1 MKRALGTAVD
11 GVLAALVATIV
22 ASVGLYAFSL
32 VDWPAFNSS
41 NVTRALT
48 TLGQVVCAVALAAA
62 IVLYRRGSREWLAR
76 LLAWAGLSGFV
87 TVTLGMPLAATKLYL
102 FGISV
107 DQEFRTEYL
116 TRLTDSAAL
125 RDMTYPDI
133 PPFYPAGWFWIG
145 GRVGNLLG
153 MDGWE
158 VFKPFAIGFLAVT
171 AVVAF
176 TLWRQLIRADWAVAV
191 SAVTTAL
198 VIAYASPEAY
208 SAVIAL
214 LIAPALLLAWG
225 ALNRPVGAGLNGAP
239 TLSDRMN
246 GPSKRSGGDADE
258 PDQPDAGLNGAPKL
272 SDRMN
277 GPSKRSGGAPV
288 ADQPD
293 ADAGLNGAP
302 TLSDRMNGPFKR
314 SGGTG
319 EPKRSGSTDESQRSW
334 GWGAVVGTG
343 LFLGLAA
350 TFYTLYLGAAAF
362 AVTLMAV
369 VSVFL
374 GIRAHKTWRAAIPV
388 AIRLVVIAVISG
400 LVALTVWLPYL
411 IAALKGTPA
420 TSGTALHYLPE
431 SGATLPFPMFEFS
444 LLGALTMIGTLWLAV
459 RTATSRRAQAL
470 TIGVVAVYL
479 WTLLSMA
486 AAVAG
491 TTLLSF
497 RLEAVLIVL
506 LGAAGVFGFLEG
518 SKAVYQAINEP
529 ARFKVAAVVV
539 AVVGALAFAQN
550 IPHVLESEIT
560 VAYSDTDGDG
570 VRADMRPPSA
580 VSYYG
585 DVDKT
590 IGEQLGKPRDETI
603 VLTADTS
610 FLSYYPY
617 FGFQGLTSHYANPL
631 AQFDKRATAIDDWS
645 KLETPDELLQAL
657 DESPWEAPDAFLFRR
672 GADGYTLRLAEDV
685 YPNDPNVRRYTV
697 TFDESLFEDP
707 RFTVTDIGPFA
718 LVTHVS

>member
-1 MKRALGTAVD
+1 MKRALGTAAD
-11 GVLAALVATIV
+11 GVLAALVAAIV
-22 ASVGLYAFSL
+22 ATVGLYAFSL

-48 TLGQVVCAVALAAA
+48 SLGQVVCAAALAVA
-62 IVLYRRGSREWLAR
+62 IVLYRRGVYEWLAKV
-76 LLAWAGLSGFV
+76 LSWAGLSGFV

-125 RDMTYPDI
+125 RDMTYADI

-176 TLWRQLIRADWAVAV
+176 TLWKQLVRTDLAVAV

-198 VIAYASPEAY
+198 VVAYASPEAY

-214 LIAPALLLAWG
+214 LIAPAFLLAWG
-225 ALNRPVGAGLNGAP
+225 ALSRPHVRLNGP
-239 TLSDRMN
+239 STLTDRMN
-246 GPSKRSGGDADE
+246 RPFERSGAPAADRVDGPSK
-258 PDQPDAGLNGAPKL
+258 P
-272 SDRMN
+272 
-277 GPSKRSGGAPV
+277 
-288 ADQPD
+288 
-293 ADAGLNGAP
+293 
-302 TLSDRMNGPFKR
+302 SDRMNGPFKR
-314 SGGTG
+314 SGAPAA
-319 EPKRSGSTDESQRSW
+319 ERSGAPADHRSGVGTW
-334 GWGAVVGTG
+334 GWGAVIGTG

-350 TFYTLYLGAAAF
+350 TFYTLYLGMAAF
-362 AVTLMAV
+362 AITLMAV

-374 GIRAHKTWRAAIPV
+374 AVRSEKTWRAAIPIALRLV
-388 AIRLVVIAVISG
+388 AIAAISG
-400 LVALTVWLPYL
+400 LIALTVWFPYL
-411 IAALKGTPA
+411 IDALAGTPS

-431 SGATLPFPMFEFS
+431 SGAELPFPMLEFS
-444 LLGALTMIGTLWLAV
+444 LLGALCMVGTLWLAV
-459 RTATSRRAQAL
+459 RGATSRRAQAL
-470 TIGVVAVYL
+470 GIGVVAVYL

-486 AAVAG
+486 AAAAG

-506 LGAAGVFGFLEG
+506 LGAAGVFGFVEG
-518 SKAVYQAINEP
+518 SRAIYQAINEP
-529 ARFKVAAVVV
+529 ARFKIAAVVV
-539 AVVGALAFAQN
+539 ATVGALAFAQN
-550 IPHVLESEIT
+550 IPQVLQTEIT

-570 VRADMRPPSA
+570 VRADKRPPSA

-585 DVDKT
+585 DVDRAIT
-590 IGEQLGKPRDETI
+590 EQLGRPRDETI

-631 AQFDKRATAIDDWS
+631 AQFDRRAAAIEEWTTA
-645 KLETPDELLQAL
+645 ETPDELVEAL
-657 DESPWEAPDAFLFRR
+657 DSSEWPAPDAFLFRR
-672 GADGYTLRLAEDV
+672 GTDGYTLRLAEDV

-697 TFDESLFEDP
+697 TFDEALFEDP
-707 RFTVTDIGPFA
+707 RFKVTDIGPFA
-718 LVTHVS
+718 LVTRTT

>member
-22 ASVGLYAFSL
+22 AAIGLYAFSL
-32 VDWPAFNSS
+32 VQWPAFNSS

-48 TLGQVVCAVALAAA
+48 SLGQVVCAVAFAVA
-62 IVLYRRGSREWLAR
+62 IVLYRRGTLEWLAKV
-76 LLAWAGLSGFV
+76 LTWLGLSGFV

-125 RDMTYPDI
+125 RDMTYADI

-176 TLWRQLIRADWAVAV
+176 TLWKQLVRTDLAVAV

-198 VIAYASPEAY
+198 VVAYASPEAY

-214 LIAPALLLAWG
+214 LVAPALLLAWG
-225 ALNRPVGAGLNGAP
+225 ALNRPVSAYPDRLNGP
-239 TLSDRMN
+239 STPSDRM
-246 GPSKRSGGDADE
+246 D
-258 PDQPDAGLNGAPKL
+258 
-272 SDRMN
+272 
-277 GPSKRSGGAPV
+277 GPSKRSGGAV
-288 ADQPD
+288 GGAVQP
-293 ADAGLNGAP
+293 
-302 TLSDRMNGPFKR
+302 KR
-314 SGGTG
+314 SGGAVGG
-319 EPKRSGSTDESQRSW
+319 EPQRTNSW

-350 TFYTLYLGAAAF
+350 TFYTLYLGMAAF

-369 VSVFL
+369 VSAVL
-374 GIRAHKTWRAAIPV
+374 SVRAHGTLRAAIPV
-388 AIRLVVIAVISG
+388 VVRLVAIAAISAVI
-400 LVALTVWLPYL
+400 ALTVWLPYL
-411 IAALKGTPA
+411 VDFVTGTPS

-431 SGATLPFPMFEFS
+431 AGAALPFPMLEFS
-444 LLGALTMIGTLWLAV
+444 LLGALCMVGMLWLAV
-459 RTATSRRAQAL
+459 RSATSRRAQAL
-470 TIGVVAVYL
+470 GLGVVAVYL

-486 AAVAG
+486 ATVAG

-506 LGAAGVFGFLEG
+506 LGAAGVFGFVEG
-518 SKAVYQAINEP
+518 SKAIYQAINEP

-539 AVVGALAFAQN
+539 ATVGALAFAQN
-550 IPHVLESEIT
+550 IPQVLQTEIT

-580 VSYYG
+580 VSYYRE
-585 DVDKT
+585 VDQAIT
-590 IGEQLGKPRDETI
+590 EQLGRERDETI

-631 AQFDKRATAIDDWS
+631 AQFDQRSAAIADWAA
-645 KLETPDELLQAL
+645 LETPDELIEAL
-657 DESPWEAPDAFLFRR
+657 DASQWPAPDAFLFRR

-707 RFTVTDIGPFA
+707 RFEVTDIGPFA
-718 LVTHVS
+718 LVTRPA

>member
-22 ASVGLYAFSL
+22 AAIGLYAFSL
-32 VDWPAFNSS
+32 VQWPAFNSS

-48 TLGQVVCAVALAAA
+48 SLGQVVCAVAFAVA
-62 IVLYRRGSREWLAR
+62 IVLYRRGTLEWLAKG
-76 LLAWAGLSGFV
+76 LTWLGLSGFV
-87 TVTLGMPLAATKLYL
+87 TVTLGLPLAATKLYL

-125 RDMTYPDI
+125 RDMTYADI

-176 TLWRQLIRADWAVAV
+176 TLWKQLVRTDLAVAV

-198 VIAYASPEAY
+198 VVAYASPEAY

-214 LIAPALLLAWG
+214 LVAPALLLAWG
-225 ALNRPVGAGLNGAP
+225 ALNRPVSVHPDRLNGP
-239 TLSDRMN
+239 SRPSDRMD
-246 GPSKRSGGDADE
+246 GPFK
-258 PDQPDAGLNGAPKL
+258 Q
-272 SDRMN
+272 
-277 GPSKRSGGAPV
+277 SGGAV
-288 ADQPD
+288 
-293 ADAGLNGAP
+293 G
-302 TLSDRMNGPFKR
+302 
-314 SGGTG
+314 G
-319 EPKRSGSTDESQRSW
+319 EPQRTTSW

-350 TFYTLYLGAAAF
+350 TFYTLYLGMAAF

-369 VSVFL
+369 VSAVL
-374 GIRAHKTWRAAIPV
+374 SVRAHGTWRAAIPV
-388 AIRLVVIAVISG
+388 VVRLVAIAAISAVI
-400 LVALTVWLPYL
+400 ALTVWLPYL
-411 IAALKGTPA
+411 VDFVTGTPS

-431 SGATLPFPMFEFS
+431 AGAELPFPMLEFS
-444 LLGALTMIGTLWLAV
+444 LLGALCMVGMLWLAV
-459 RTATSRRAQAL
+459 RSATSRRAQAL
-470 TIGVVAVYL
+470 GLGVVAVYL

-486 AAVAG
+486 ATVAG

-506 LGAAGVFGFLEG
+506 LGAAGVFGFVEG
-518 SKAVYQAINEP
+518 SKAIYQAINEP

-539 AVVGALAFAQN
+539 ATVGALAFAQN
-550 IPHVLESEIT
+550 IPQVLQTEIT

-580 VSYYG
+580 VSYYRE
-585 DVDKT
+585 VDQAIT
-590 IGEQLGKPRDETI
+590 EQLGRERDETI

-631 AQFDKRATAIDDWS
+631 AQFDQRSAAIADWAA
-645 KLETPDELLQAL
+645 LETPDELIEAL
-657 DESPWEAPDAFLFRR
+657 DASQWPAPDVFLFRR

-707 RFTVTDIGPFA
+707 RFEVTDIGPFA
-718 LVTHVS
+718 LVTRPA

>member
-1 MKRALGTAVD
+1 MKRALGAAVD
-11 GVLAALVATIV
+11 GVLAALVAAIV
-22 ASVGLYAFSL
+22 ATVGLYAFSL
-32 VDWPAFNSS
+32 VEWPAFNSS

-48 TLGQVVCAVALAAA
+48 TLGQVACAVAIAAA
-62 IVLYRRGSREWLAR
+62 IVLYRRGMLGWLAKV
-76 LLAWAGLSGFV
+76 LTWVGLSGFV

-116 TRLTDSAAL
+116 TRLTDSVAL
-125 RDMTYPDI
+125 RDMTYADI

-153 MDGWE
+153 LDGWE

-176 TLWRQLIRADWAVAV
+176 TLWKQLVRADLAVAV
-191 SAVTTAL
+191 SAITTAL
-198 VIAYASPEAY
+198 VVAYASPEAY

-225 ALNRPVGAGLNGAP
+225 ALNRPVRTTALGRIDGSLQRLDGI
-239 TLSDRMN
+239 D
-246 GPSKRSGGDADE
+246 GPSMPKRELPKRERPKQERPKQERPKETRTNKGPHE
-258 PDQPDAGLNGAPKL
+258 PRRPE
-272 SDRMN
+272 
-277 GPSKRSGGAPV
+277 V
-288 ADQPD
+288 ADTPE
-293 ADAGLNGAP
+293 
-302 TLSDRMNGPFKR
+302 LSG
-314 SGGTG
+314 
-319 EPKRSGSTDESQRSW
+319 SW

-350 TFYTLYLGAAAF
+350 TFYTLYLGVAAF

-369 VSVFL
+369 VSAVL
-374 GIRAHKTWRAAIPV
+374 EVRARGTWRAAIPV
-388 AIRLVVIAVISG
+388 AVRLIAIAVISG
-400 LVALTVWLPYL
+400 LIALTVWLPYL
-411 IAALKGTPA
+411 VDSLTGAPA

-431 SGATLPFPMFEFS
+431 AGATLPVPMFEFS
-444 LLGALTMIGTLWLAV
+444 LLGALCMAGTLWLAV
-459 RTATSRRAQAL
+459 RCATSRRAQAL
-470 TIGVVAVYL
+470 SVGVVAVYL
-479 WTLLSMA
+479 WTLMSMA
-486 AAVAG
+486 ATVAG

-506 LGAAGVFGFLEG
+506 LGTAGVFGFFEG
-518 SKAVYQAINEP
+518 SKAIYQAVNEP
-529 ARFKVAAVVV
+529 ARFKVGAVVV
-539 AVVGALAFAQN
+539 ASIGALAFAQN
-550 IPHVLESEIT
+550 IPQVLQTEIT

-570 VRADMRPPSA
+570 VRADKRPPSA
-580 VSYYG
+580 AAYYG
-585 DVDKT
+585 EVDAAIT
-590 IGEQLGKPRDETI
+590 EQLGRPRDETI

-631 AQFDKRATAIDDWS
+631 AQFDQRTAAIEEWAT
-645 KLETPDELLQAL
+645 LNTPDELVEAL
-657 DESPWEAPDAFLFRR
+657 DSSLWRTPDAFLFRR

-697 TFDESLFEDP
+697 TFDETLFEDP

-718 LVTHVS
+718 LVTRAG

>member
-11 GVLAALVATIV
+11 GVLAALVAAVV
-22 ASVGLYAFSL
+22 AAVGLFAFSL
-32 VDWPAFNSS
+32 VEWPAFNSS

-48 TLGQVVCAVALAAA
+48 TLGQVLCVALLATA
-62 IVLYRRGSREWLAR
+62 IVLYRRGTLAWLAKV
-76 LLAWAGLSGFV
+76 LTWGGLSGFV

-116 TRLTDSAAL
+116 TRLTDSPAL

-171 AVVAF
+171 AVVAY
-176 TLWRQLIRADWAVAV
+176 TLWRQLVRADLAVAV

-198 VIAYASPEAY
+198 VVAYASPEAY

-214 LIAPALLLAWG
+214 LVAPALLLAWG
-225 ALNRPVGAGLNGAP
+225 ALNRPVP
-239 TLSDRMN
+239 
-246 GPSKRSGGDADE
+246 DE
-258 PDQPDAGLNGAPKL
+258 PE
-272 SDRMN
+272 
-277 GPSKRSGGAPV
+277 RSS
-288 ADQPD
+288 
-293 ADAGLNGAP
+293 N
-302 TLSDRMNGPFKR
+302 
-314 SGGTG
+314 
-319 EPKRSGSTDESQRSW
+319 W

-350 TFYTLYLGAAAF
+350 TFYTLYLGVAAF

-369 VSVFL
+369 VSAFL
-374 GIRAHKTWRAAIPV
+374 NVRAHKTWRAAIPV
-388 AIRLVVIAVISG
+388 AVRLVVIAAISG
-400 LVALTVWLPYL
+400 LVALTVWAPYL
-411 IAALKGTPA
+411 VDALTGAPA

-431 SGATLPFPMFEFS
+431 AGAELPFPMFEFS
-444 LLGALTMIGTLWLAV
+444 LLGALTMAGTLWLAV

-470 TIGVVAVYL
+470 SIGVVSVYL

-486 AAVAG
+486 ATVAG

-506 LGAAGVFGFLEG
+506 LGAAGVFGFVEG
-518 SKAVYQAINEP
+518 AKAIYQAVGEP
-529 ARFKVAAVVV
+529 SRFKVAAVTVGTI
-539 AVVGALAFAQN
+539 GALAFAQN
-550 IPHVLESEIT
+550 IPQVLQSEIT

-570 VRADMRPPSA
+570 NRADKRPPSA
-580 VSYYG
+580 VSYYSE
-585 DVDKT
+585 VDRAIT
-590 IGEQLGKPRDETI
+590 EQVGRPRDETI

-631 AQFDKRATAIDDWS
+631 AQFDQRAAAIEDWTTA
-645 KLETPDELLQAL
+645 ETPDELVTKL
-657 DESPWEAPDAFLFRR
+657 DESRWQAPDAFLFRR

-707 RFTVTDIGPFA
+707 RFQVTDIGPFA
-718 LVTHVS
+718 LVTRAT

>member
-11 GVLAALVATIV
+11 GLLAALVAAVV
-22 ASVGLYAFSL
+22 AAVGLYAFSL
-32 VDWPAFNSS
+32 VEWPAFNSS

-48 TLGQVVCAVALAAA
+48 TLGQVVCAVAFAAA
-62 IVLYRRGSREWLAR
+62 IVLYRRGTHEWSAKVLT
-76 LLAWAGLSGFV
+76 WVGLSGFV

-125 RDMTYPDI
+125 RDMTYQDI

-171 AVVAF
+171 AVLAF
-176 TLWRQLIRADWAVAV
+176 TLWKRLIRADLAVAV
-191 SAVTTAL
+191 SAVTTAI
-198 VIAYASPEAY
+198 VVAYASPEAY

-214 LIAPALLLAWG
+214 LIAPAFILAWG
-225 ALNRPVGAGLNGAP
+225 ALNRPSQVG
-239 TLSDRMN
+239 MN
-246 GPSKRSGGDADE
+246 GPSQR
-258 PDQPDAGLNGAPKL
+258 PDGSNGPLMPKGAPQ
-272 SDRMN
+272 N
-277 GPSKRSGGAPV
+277 
-288 ADQPD
+288 
-293 ADAGLNGAP
+293 
-302 TLSDRMNGPFKR
+302 
-314 SGGTG
+314 
-319 EPKRSGSTDESQRSW
+319 W

-350 TFYTLYLGAAAF
+350 TFYTLYLGLAAF
-362 AVTLMAV
+362 AVTLMAIASAV
-369 VSVFL
+369 L
-374 GIRAHKTWRAAIPV
+374 GIRAQKTWRAAIPV
-388 AIRLVVIAVISG
+388 AIRFVAIAAISG

-411 IAALKGTPA
+411 IDALTGTPS

-444 LLGALTMIGTLWLAV
+444 LLGALCMAGTLWIAV
-459 RTATSRRAQAL
+459 RAASSRRAQAL
-470 TIGVVAVYL
+470 AIGVVAIYL

-486 AAVAG
+486 ATVAG

-497 RLEAVLIVL
+497 RLESVLIVL

-518 SKAVYQAINEP
+518 SKAIYQAVNEP
-529 ARFKVAAVVV
+529 PKFKIAAVVV
-539 AVVGALAFAQN
+539 AAVGALSFAQN
-550 IPHVLESEIT
+550 IPQVLQSEIT

-570 VRADMRPPSA
+570 VRADKRPPSA

-585 DVDKT
+585 DIDAALT
-590 IGEQLGKPRDETI
+590 DQLGKPRDQTV

-631 AQFDKRATAIDDWS
+631 AQFDRRATAIEDWS
-645 KLETPDELLQAL
+645 KLETPDQLVAAL
-657 DESPWEAPDAFLFRR
+657 DNSEWRAPDAFLFRR
-672 GADGYTLRLAEDV
+672 SADGYTLRLAEDV
-685 YPNDPNVRRYTV
+685 YPNDPNVRRYSV
-697 TFDESLFEDP
+697 TFDEALFDDS
-707 RFTVTDIGPFA
+707 RFQVTDIGPFA
-718 LVTHVS
+718 LVTRTS